1 MARGDARSHQR
12 GRGISAPSLR
22 IGEIVNL
29 LHARFRRGAELVA
42 ASLFA
47 AMFGAFIIQVV
58 SRYVFDDPVS
68 WSLEICSITY
78 VWIVFLASATI
89 LKPREHI
96 TFDMLY
102 ATRSPRWKRYFA
114 IFTTVS
120 ILVIFGYCLPTTIGY
135 VIFSARHH
143 TPIMGIRLDIIYSC
157 FAIFIVGAIIGSA
170 LRLRRL
176 LSKSWQSDL

>member
-1 MARGDARSHQR
+1 VT
-12 GRGISAPSLR
+12 SLQAK
-22 IGEIVNL
+22 L
-29 LHARFRRGAELVA
+29 RRGAELIA

-47 AMFGAFIIQVV
+47 VMFGAFIIQVV

-68 WSLEICSITY
+68 WSLEVCSITY

-102 ATRSPRWKRYFA
+102 ATRSAKWKRYFA
-114 IFTTVS
+114 IFTS
-120 ILVIFGYCLPTTIGY
+120 ACILAVFLYCLPTTIGY

-157 FAIFIVGAIIGSA
+157 FALFMIGAIIGSA

-176 LSKSWQSDL
+176 LSKSWQADL

>member
-1 MARGDARSHQR
+1 VTSIQAR
-12 GRGISAPSLR
+12 L
-22 IGEIVNL
+22 
-29 LHARFRRGAELVA
+29 RRGAELVA
-42 ASLFA
+42 AALFA

-78 VWIVFLASATI
+78 VWIVFLTSATI

-102 ATRSPRWKRYFA
+102 ATRSARWKRYFA
-114 IFTTVS
+114 IFTTAC
-120 ILVIFGYCLPTTIGY
+120 ILVVFSVCLPTTIGY

-143 TPIMGIRLDIIYSC
+143 TPIMGIRLDLIYSC
-157 FAIFIVGAIIGSA
+157 FAIFMIGAIIGSV

-176 LSKSWQSDL
+176 FSRSWQSAL

>member
-1 MARGDARSHQR
+1 MA
-12 GRGISAPSLR
+12 SLQAK
-22 IGEIVNL
+22 L
-29 LHARFRRGAELVA
+29 RRGAELIA
-42 ASLFA
+42 AALFA
-47 AMFGAFIIQVV
+47 VMFGAFIVQVV

-68 WSLEICSITY
+68 WSLEVCSITY

-102 ATRSPRWKRYFA
+102 ATRSAKWKRRFA
-114 IFTTVS
+114 IFTTICV
-120 ILVIFGYCLPTTIGY
+120 LAIFLYCLPTTIGY

-143 TPIMGIRLDIIYSC
+143 TPIMGIRLDLIYC
-157 FAIFIVGAIIGSA
+157 VFAIFMIGAIVGSA

-176 LSKSWQSDL
+176 LGKSWQPDL

>member
-1 MARGDARSHQR
+1 MT
-12 GRGISAPSLR
+12 SLQAK
-22 IGEIVNL
+22 L
-29 LHARFRRGAELVA
+29 RRGAELIA

-47 AMFGAFIIQVV
+47 VMFGAFIIQVV

-68 WSLEICSITY
+68 WSLEVCSITY

-102 ATRSPRWKRYFA
+102 ATRSAKWKRYFA
-114 IFTTVS
+114 IFTTAC
-120 ILVIFGYCLPTTIGY
+120 ILAVFLYCLPTTIGY

-157 FAIFIVGAIIGSA
+157 FALFMIGAIIGSA

-176 LSKSWQSDL
+176 LSKSWQADL

>member
-1 MARGDARSHQR
+1 MTS
-12 GRGISAPSLR
+12 
-22 IGEIVNL
+22 
-29 LHARFRRGAELVA
+29 LHAKLKQGAELIA

-47 AMFGAFIIQVV
+47 VMFGAFIVQVV

-68 WSLEICSITY
+68 WSLEVCSITY

-102 ATRSPRWKRYFA
+102 ATRSAKWKRRFA
-114 IFTTVS
+114 IFTTAC
-120 ILVIFGYCLPTTIGY
+120 ILAIFLYCLPTTIGY

-143 TPIMGIRLDIIYSC
+143 TPIMGIRLDLIYC
-157 FAIFIVGAIIGSA
+157 VFAIFMVGAIVGSA

-176 LSKSWQSDL
+176 LGKSWQSDL